1 MYMYLVCVLF
11 TVYIAN
17 WQSGL
22 LGPPVRYELE
32 SQICNV
38 CISFGAAVRGLTCI
52 TIAGGECMTPDGALD
67 LFLSLSDIPSATS
80 PTVPCHQSI

>member
-1 MYMYLVCVLF
+1 MYLVCVLF

-22 LGPPVRYELE
+22 QGPPVRYELE
-32 SQICNV
+32 SQIYNV

-52 TIAGGECMTPDGALD
+52 TIAGGEL
-67 LFLSLSDIPSATS
+67 
-80 PTVPCHQSI
+80 